1 MKNTNGT
8 KVSTTKL
15 RTSRSSCLPENTR
28 VGTIPATNWPSYRR
42 KPVGGFTFEVQQIPD
57 EYLSRG
63 IVVKTLSWSVII
75 RANQREQ
82 AKIRERGQ
90 IGLSRQATAHPT
102 DGVLDA
108 A

>member
-1 MKNTNGT
+1 MKPRPPHHHM
-8 KVSTTKL
+8 L
-15 RTSRSSCLPENTR
+15 ALDSSC
-28 VGTIPATNWPSYRR
+28 RR
-42 KPVGGFTFEVQQIPD
+42 RPTGGFTFEVQQIPD

-75 RANQREQ
+75 RANQGEQ

-108 A
+108 TLLPGRMSITEKGPHR

>member
-1 MKNTNGT
+1 MV
-8 KVSTTKL
+8 KVSGP
-15 RTSRSSCLPENTR
+15 RSTGGLP
-28 VGTIPATNWPSYRR
+28 YRR
-42 KPVGGFTFEVQQIPD
+42 KPAGGFTFEVQQIPD

-108 A
+108 ALLPGRVSITEKGPHR